1 VRTNLLLCMK
11 DNQFVHAKSLTTS
24 QEIWDQIKTCF

>member
-1 VRTNLLLCMK
+1 MK

-24 QEIWDQIKTCF
+24 QEIWDQIKICF